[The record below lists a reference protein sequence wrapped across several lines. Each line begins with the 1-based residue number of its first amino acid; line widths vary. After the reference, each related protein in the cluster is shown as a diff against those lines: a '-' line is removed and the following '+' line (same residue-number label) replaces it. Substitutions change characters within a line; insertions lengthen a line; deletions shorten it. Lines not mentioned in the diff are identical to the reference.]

1 MAMIANSH
9 TRQAA
14 TSVRANPSKVLVRRL
29 AIRCPVT
36 GLPADTGFDIS
47 AVPEIVTAER
57 LLVDCQECGQ
67 DHIWLPHEA
76 FLD

>member
-1 MAMIANSH
+1 
-9 TRQAA
+9 
-14 TSVRANPSKVLVRRL
+14 VRRL